1 MMEDDLR
8 QRVEPSLAQTGFV
21 WFMRLLSIYC
31 LTLGVA
37 YWIRLIGLHQG
48 LLWRFDLMPWQW
60 QTAAV
65 SLAVL
70 FPVAATGLWMRA
82 PWGPVIWFA
91 AALIETLM
99 YTVFERIF
107 AANPMVA
114 VTNLLILLLYIAFR
128 IVLFWQG
135 RTAAQKLSSFGQR

>member
-1 MMEDDLR
+1 MMEEHLR
-8 QRVEPSLAQTGFV
+8 QRIEPSLAETGFV
-21 WFMRLLSIYC
+21 WFMRLLAIYC
-31 LTLGVA
+31 LALGVA

-82 PWGPVIWFA
+82 PWGPVIWFV
-91 AALIETLM
+91 AALIETSM

-107 AANPMVA
+107 AANPMVGI
-114 VTNLLILLLYIAFR
+114 TNLLILLLYIAFR
-128 IVLFWQG
+128 VVLFFQA
-135 RTAAQKLSSFGQR
+135 RKLRRG

>member
-1 MMEDDLR
+1 MMEEQLR
-8 QRVEPSLAQTGFV
+8 QRIEPSLAETGFV

-31 LTLGVA
+31 MAQGVA
-37 YWIRLIGLHQG
+37 YWIRLIGLHPG
-48 LLWRFDLMPWQW
+48 LLWRFDLMPWPW

-82 PWGPVIWFA
+82 PWGPVVWFG
-91 AALIETLM
+91 AALVETAM

-107 AANPMVA
+107 VAKPMVG
-114 VTNLLILLLYIAFR
+114 VTNLLILGIYIAFR
-128 IVLFWQG
+128 VILFFQTRERRKG
-135 RTAAQKLSSFGQR
+135 